1 MVISIRQLDII
12 EVVIVSLL
20 RNLSK
25 IIKASKK

>member
-25 IIKASKK
+25 IIKGRKK